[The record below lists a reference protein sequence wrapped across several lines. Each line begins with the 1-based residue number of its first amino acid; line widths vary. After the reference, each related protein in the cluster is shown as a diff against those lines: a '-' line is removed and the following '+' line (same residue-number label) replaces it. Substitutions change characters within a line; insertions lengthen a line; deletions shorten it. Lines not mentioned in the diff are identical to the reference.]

1 MESQRNLKGRARRRQ
16 RQEQATERQ
25 SARDKRTPEGQLEVL
40 DSRLGVNVGAKKERK
55 MLSSEVIHDENCP
68 RVEKRIACYE
78 CGYPESEA
86 LYSAPDF
93 YRDVELNKGASQ
105 VVEAFRNHN
114 ASKEI

>member
-1 MESQRNLKGRARRRQ
+1 MTTQRNLKGRARRRQ
-16 RQEQATERQ
+16 RKDEAVERQ

-55 MLSSEVIHDENCP
+55 QLRTELD
-68 RVEKRIACYE
+68 K
-78 CGYPESEA
+78 
-86 LYSAPDF
+86 
-93 YRDVELNKGASQ
+93 LNKGASQ